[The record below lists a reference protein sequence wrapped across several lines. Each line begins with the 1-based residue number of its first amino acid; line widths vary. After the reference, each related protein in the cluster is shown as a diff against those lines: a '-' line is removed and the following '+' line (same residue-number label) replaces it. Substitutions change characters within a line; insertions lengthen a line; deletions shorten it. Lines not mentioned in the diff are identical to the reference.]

1 MGKRVLS
8 ASIKHET
15 NTFSKLPT
23 GLDAFRSRSLHLG
36 DAIAPVYLGT
46 NSEVAAHFD
55 AAAENRW
62 DLVPVVAANAV
73 PSGKVTSEAWDY
85 LSGALLAA
93 VDDSFDGILLALH
106 GAMVTESGEDGEGA
120 LLQAI
125 RARVG
130 PDVPVCVSLDLHA
143 NVTQEMAG
151 NASGLFSFRTYPHI
165 DTYATGKR
173 AAEALQAAM
182 AGDTQPRCLVA
193 RRPQIDGAN
202 HGRSQDGIMVGLL
215 QRCETH
221 GMEAGIVDVSVNGGF
236 PWADIEWAGPSVT
249 VTYDAATAGAEG
261 RAREIAEAMMD
272 TVWEER
278 ANVTIRHLTV
288 DQAMARVKAA
298 GGGGKPVVLADF
310 SDNPGGGSYGDNPT
324 LLAGMIEAD
333 LQDAAFGTIADP
345 EAVVA
350 CQRAGVRGTVN
361 IPLGGKI
368 DPDFVPPLTVTGEV
382 VAISDGGFTYEGP
395 MSTGMRSSMGPT
407 AILRI
412 GGIDVII
419 SSNRLQ
425 VLDLAIFLSQG
436 IDPREKAVVAVK
448 SAHHFRGA
456 FGPIAREVLLVDAL
470 GLATPSLKSLDYKN
484 VRRPVWPLDLD

>member
-1 MGKRVLS
+1 MGRRVLS

-15 NTFSKLPT
+15 NTFSKLLT
-23 GLDAFRSRSLHLG
+23 GLDAYRSRGLHLG

-55 AAAENRW
+55 AAAENGW
-62 DLVPVVAANAV
+62 DMVPVIAANAV
-73 PSGKVTSEAWDY
+73 PSGKVTREAWEY
-85 LSGALLAA
+85 LSGELLAA
-93 VDDSFDGILLALH
+93 VDDTYDGILLALH
-106 GAMVTESGEDGEGA
+106 GAMVTEVDEDGEGA

-125 RARVG
+125 RDKAG
-130 PDVPVCVSLDLHA
+130 PDVPICVSLDLHA
-143 NVTQEMAG
+143 NVTEEMAQ

-182 AGDTQPRCLVA
+182 EGETAPHCLVA

-202 HGRSQDGIMVGLL
+202 HGRSQDGPMIGLL
-215 QRCETH
+215 RRCKEH
-221 GMEAGIVDVSVNGGF
+221 GAEGRIVDVSVNGGF

-249 VTYDAATAGAEG
+249 VTYDNDKDGAAD
-261 RAREIAEAMMD
+261 RAREIAESMMD

-278 ANVTIRHLTV
+278 ANVTIKHLQV
-288 DQAMARVKAA
+288 GEAMDRIKAA
-298 GGGGKPVVLADF
+298 GSGDKPIVLADF

-333 LQDAAFGTIADP
+333 LQGAVFGTIADP
-345 EAVVA
+345 EAVIA
-350 CQRAGVRGTVN
+350 CQRAGVRGTVK

-368 DPDFVPPLTVTGEV
+368 DPDFVPPLRVTGEV
-382 VAISDGGFTYEGP
+382 VAISEGGFTYEGP
-395 MSTGMRSSMGPT
+395 MATGMRNTMGPT
-407 AILRI
+407 VVLRI
-412 GGIDVII
+412 GGIDVIVTT
-419 SSNRLQ
+419 NRLQ
-425 VLDLAIFLSQG
+425 VLDLAIFRSQG
-436 IDPREKAVVAVK
+436 IDPEEKQIVAVK

-470 GLATPSLKSLDYKN
+470 GLATPSLKSLHYEN
-484 VRRPVWPLDLD
+484 VRRPVWPLDME

>member
-15 NTFSKLPT
+15 NTFSKLLT
-23 GLDAFRSRSLHLG
+23 DLDAYRSRAMHTG

-55 AAAENRW
+55 AAAENKW
-62 DLVPVVAANAV
+62 DLVPVIAANAV
-73 PSGKVTSEAWDY
+73 PSGKVTKEAWDY
-85 LSGALLAA
+85 LSGEVLAA
-93 VDDSFDGILLALH
+93 VDDTYDGILLALH
-106 GAMVTESGEDGEGA
+106 GAMVTETVEDGEGA

-125 RARVG
+125 RDKIG
-130 PDVPVCVSLDLHA
+130 PDVPICVSLDLHA
-143 NVTQEMAG
+143 NVTPEMAE

-173 AAEALQAAM
+173 AADALQAAM
-182 AGDTQPRCLVA
+182 AGETNPHCLVA

-202 HGRSQDGIMVGLL
+202 HGRSQEGVMIGLL
-215 QRCETH
+215 QRCEAH
-221 GMEAGIVDVSVNGGF
+221 GQESGIVDVSVNGGF

-249 VTYDAATAGAEG
+249 VTYDDGAEA
-261 RAREIAEAMMD
+261 RARGIAESMMD
-272 TVWEER
+272 TVWDER
-278 ANVTIRHLTV
+278 ASVTIQHLTV
-288 DQAMARVKAA
+288 EDAMARVKAA
-298 GGGGKPVVLADF
+298 DTGDKPFVLADF

-324 LLAGMIEAD
+324 LLAGMIEAG

-345 EAVVA
+345 EAVRE
-350 CQRAGVRGTVN
+350 CQRAGVRGTVK

-368 DPDFVPPLTVTGEV
+368 DPDFVPPLDVVGEV
-382 VAISDGGFTYEGP
+382 VAISDGGFTYAGP
-395 MSTGMRSSMGPT
+395 MSTGMRSSMGST

-419 SSNRLQ
+419 TTNRLQ
-425 VLDLAIFLSQG
+425 VLDTNIFRSQG
-436 IDPREKAVVAVK
+436 IEPAEKQVIAVK

-456 FGPIAREVLLVDAL
+456 FEPLAREVLLVDAL
-470 GLATPSLKSLDYKN
+470 GLATPSLKSLDYHN